1 MVRQARPTKTYL
13 TENRQR
19 QLMPPTGAA
28 PRTLP
33 FSLKLVV
40 VGILY
45 FAEGVPY
52 GFVVST
58 LSFFLRGQGAPLEH
72 IGFLSLLGLA
82 WSFKILWSPLVDRF
96 GARAAWL
103 VPAQGAIALCLL
115 ALARLAGQPVSWPF
129 WVVTGL
135 LCLASATQDLAVDA
149 YTIDILET
157 EELGLANGVRNGA
170 YRVGALIAGSGLL
183 IISDWVGWQPAF
195 VGLGVIM
202 AAMAVTVLTFRP
214 FRLPRVSLAQEQ
226 ANPAKGFSQIAAA
239 FRGLKALPA
248 FGAIIIFTLTFKAG
262 DALMASMVSPFWKDL
277 GFSGTQFGLVSGIF
291 GSVATIFGGL
301 LGGWL
306 TSRWGIGTGLWTMGL
321 VQAFSNLG
329 YWAAALPGMGKYVL
343 VEISVPILGKA
354 IPIYPIY
361 LASQGESLSSGM
373 GSAAFMAFL
382 MSLCDKRFSAMH
394 YAFFAMLFSFSA
406 RVFGYLGGIGAG
418 SLGYAD
424 FFFLSFLAAWPA
436 FALLPWILPV
446 MRRIEGR

>member
-1 MVRQARPTKTYL
+1 LSFT
-13 TENRQR
+13 
-19 QLMPPTGAA
+19 
-28 PRTLP
+28 
-33 FSLKLVV
+33 LKLVV
-40 VGILY
+40 VGVLY

-96 GARAAWL
+96 GARAVWL
-103 VPAQGAIALCLL
+103 VPAQGAIVLCLL
-115 ALARLAGQPVSWPF
+115 AMASLADQPISWPF
-129 WVVTGL
+129 WVLTGL

-157 EELGLANGVRNGA
+157 KELGLANGVRNGA
-170 YRVGALIAGSGLL
+170 YRVGALAAGSGLL
-183 IISDWVGWQPAF
+183 ILSDWVGWQPAF
-195 VGLGVIM
+195 VGIGVVM
-202 AAMAVTVLTFRP
+202 AAMVVAVLAYKP
-214 FRLPRVSLAQEQ
+214 FRLPRPLAVLD
-226 ANPAKGFSQIAAA
+226 NPHPARGLSQIAEAG
-239 FRGLKALPA
+239 RGLKALPA

-262 DALMASMVSPFWKDL
+262 DALMASMVSPFWKDM

-291 GSVATIFGGL
+291 GSVATILGGL

-306 TSRWGIGTGLWTMGL
+306 TSRWGIGTGLWSMGL
-321 VQAFSNLG
+321 LQAFSNLG
-329 YWAAALPGMGKYVL
+329 YWAAALPGMGKYIL
-343 VEISVPILGKA
+343 FKISLPFLDKT

-361 LASQGESLSSGM
+361 LASQGESLTSGM

-406 RVFGYLGGIGAG
+406 RIFGYLGGLGAG
-418 SLGYAD
+418 TFGYAN

-446 MRRIEGR
+446 VRRIEGRE